1 MKNNAFLFAL
11 LSLSFNAVFCAGSIT
26 LGIITHSWWLLTLGV
41 YYGVLSIVR
50 FVVLKSRGDNE
61 FIMKFTGVMLMI
73 LSIPLVGTVI
83 LAVVRDRGLVM
94 HEILMI
100 AVAVYAFTKIT
111 LAIINLVKAQKS
123 VSSKIVTLRSISLS
137 DGCVSIFAL
146 QRSMLV
152 SFGNMP
158 ETDIQIFNAVIGT
171 AVCVIVFIF
180 GLNLV
185 RNKKCYARFLNEPS
199 DI

>member
-1 MKNNAFLFAL
+1 
-11 LSLSFNAVFCAGSIT
+11 
-26 LGIITHSWWLLTLGV
+26 
-41 YYGVLSIVR
+41 
-50 FVVLKSRGDNE
+50 
-61 FIMKFTGVMLMI
+61 
-73 LSIPLVGTVI
+73 
-83 LAVVRDRGLVM
+83 M

-100 AVAVYAFTKIT
+100 AVAVYAFTKT
-111 LAIINLVKAQKS
+111 ALAIINLVKAQKS

-152 SFGNMP
+152 SFGNMLKP
-158 ETDIQIFNAVIGT
+158 DIRIFNAVIGT
-171 AVCVIVFIF
+171 AVCVIVFIL

-185 RNKKCYARFLNEPS
+185 RNKKSYARFLNEPS